1 MKRKISIFL
10 LGVVLLC
17 LPSHLSYGQGARYT
31 GSYTKS
37 SAIQHVRK
45 SNFVIEA
52 SEFTDSSNKDLIALY
67 SCENVI
73 IRNNKFGSAT
83 VKLAIYLDGC
93 KNVTIIDNTFEN
105 VQTGLVAHN
114 SQGIKFEYN
123 DATNIVGP
131 LKGGEKIG
139 NMARFDKV
147 FGTGNSISYNVCE
160 NFPGESSPED
170 IINVNQ
176 SIGTS
181 ASPIMVKGN
190 WLRGGGPSTSGGGI
204 LLGDVGGAYQ
214 VAENNIVV
222 DPGQYG
228 IAIAGGNNIALRNN
242 KIFSSKKSYNNV
254 GLYAANWY
262 ESLGKSSNITVAN
275 NTVNYTNKDGKLNNF
290 WYAGNVEPI
299 SGKETNR
306 YDSGLNA
313 SVLPTKITGRA
324 RTTTSPG
331 GETPQLPGT
340 NEPGTDPIPNDPDQ
354 TTNPDTDKVD
364 PTSPITSLPN
374 ITNDPSIQIY
384 LDRYNRVCVNI
395 FGKLESSAKVY
406 AANAQ
411 MAIIYN
417 SSVSQY
423 HTVLPYRPSPGNYHI
438 LVQNGSKMHLKTLY
452 IR

>member
-1 MKRKISIFL
+1 MTTPLRMYKL
-10 LGVVLLC
+10 D
-17 LPSHLSYGQGARYT
+17 LSP
-31 GSYTKS
+31 
-37 SAIQHVRK
+37 
-45 SNFVIEA
+45 
-52 SEFTDSSNKDLIALY
+52 
-67 SCENVI
+67 I
-73 IRNNKFGSAT
+73 ILRGLNLNN
-83 VKLAIYLDGC
+83 
-93 KNVTIIDNTFEN
+93 
-105 VQTGLVAHN
+105 
-114 SQGIKFEYN
+114 N

-299 SGKETNR
+299 SGRK
-306 YDSGLNA
+306 
-313 SVLPTKITGRA
+313 PTVM
-324 RTTTSPG
+324 
-331 GETPQLPGT
+331 
-340 NEPGTDPIPNDPDQ
+340 IPVKCLCPAD
-354 TTNPDTDKVD
+354 
-364 PTSPITSLPN
+364 
-374 ITNDPSIQIY
+374 
-384 LDRYNRVCVNI
+384 
-395 FGKLESSAKVY
+395 
-406 AANAQ
+406 
-411 MAIIYN
+411 
-417 SSVSQY
+417 
-423 HTVLPYRPSPGNYHI
+423 
-438 LVQNGSKMHLKTLY
+438 
-452 IR
+452 